1 MSKTLQ
7 AAAQADFYDLL
18 QLVYAVAEPG
28 FYVSKSGSIRHASK
42 HAPGATSNPC
52 PLCAALNGLDS
63 VKGALFPAGQL
74 IRIEEYEFGDFRFG
88 GSSVLRESANDCPG
102 WKEFIEVADHP
113 VDYFTYQGQE
123 DLAEKRRLMEQV
135 LCGT

>member
-7 AAAQADFYDLL
+7 AAAKADFYDLL
-18 QLVYAVAEPG
+18 QLVYALAEPG
-28 FYVSKSGSIRHASK
+28 FYVTKSGSIRHATK
-42 HAPGATSNPC
+42 HAPGAASNPC

-63 VKGALFPAGQL
+63 IQGALFPAGQL

-88 GSSVLRESANDCPG
+88 GSGVLRESGTDCPG
-102 WKEFIEVADHP
+102 WQEFIAIADHP
-113 VDYFTYQGQE
+113 ISYFEYRGDYE
-123 DLAEKRRLMEQV
+123 LAEKRRLMEQV